1 MRRESHVR
9 FCEGLRGRFPR
20 ATRLPAGDAQRYTA
34 FPKRPN
40 IIKILYVELF
50 SIIFF

>member
-20 ATRLPAGDAQRYTA
+20 ATRLEAGEFSRLACRKS
-34 FPKRPN
+34 PKTVIGN
-40 IIKILYVELF
+40 VIIMY
-50 SIIFF
+50 